1 MLSISLSPRRWN
13 TMVSSTRLRNS
24 GRKVAFSS
32 SMTCRRISSSRARF
46 IAEAETL
53 FFVGY
58 GLGADVR
65 GHDHNGVAEVHAPPS
80 GVGQVPVVHDLEQY
94 APHVL
99 MSLLDLVE
107 QHDRPRL
114 APHLLSELAA
124 VLVADVAGRGA
135 DQAADGVLLHIFR
148 HVEPYHRVL
157 VAVDGLR
164 QRAAQLCLPTPV
176 GPRNKGAHRTLRVL
190 QADAAAV
197 SRAPRPRRPR
207 PARRCAFSAPLRDHA
222 PAPTRPRRF
231 P

>member
-1 MLSISLSPRRWN
+1 M
-13 TMVSSTRLRNS
+13 
-24 GRKVAFSS
+24 
-32 SMTCRRISSSRARF
+32 
-46 IAEAETL
+46 
-53 FFVGY
+53 
-58 GLGADVR
+58 
-65 GHDHNGVAEVHAPPS
+65 
-80 GVGQVPVVHDLEQY
+80 PVVHDLEQY

-164 QRAAQLCLPTPV
+164 QRAAQL
-176 GPRNKGAHRTLRVL
+176 RF
-190 QADAAAV
+190 ADAG
-197 SRAPRPRRPR
+197 RPEE
-207 PARRCAFSAPLRDHA
+207 
-222 PAPTRPRRF
+222 
-231 P
+231 